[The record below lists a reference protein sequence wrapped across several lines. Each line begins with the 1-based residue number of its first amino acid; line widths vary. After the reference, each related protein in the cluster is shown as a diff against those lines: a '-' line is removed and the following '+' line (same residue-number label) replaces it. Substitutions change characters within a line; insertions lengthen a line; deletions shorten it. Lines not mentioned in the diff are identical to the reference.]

1 MIIDE
6 VERRTGGKKFKN
18 IDEVISKEE
27 MLKVLEKYKQV
38 SGSDLDSVGRAA

>member
-1 MIIDE
+1 M
-6 VERRTGGKKFKN
+6 RRVKVAVAGATGAVGR
-18 IDEVISKEE
+18 E